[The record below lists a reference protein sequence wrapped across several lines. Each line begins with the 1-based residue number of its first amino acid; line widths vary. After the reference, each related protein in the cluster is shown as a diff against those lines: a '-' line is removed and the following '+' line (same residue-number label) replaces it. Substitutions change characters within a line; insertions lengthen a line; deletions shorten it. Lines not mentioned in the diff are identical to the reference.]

1 MWRGNQ
7 QILLKYTL
15 GRKILKGALDA
26 GFRYLIV
33 QGHLHGMEECNAPET
48 TWSIHRVQ
56 YILNLPEFDNAQ
68 GHGYR
73 TFFQQTTSSRAHR
86 WFFCPLMRTRPAPKG

>member
-1 MWRGNQ
+1 MMD
-7 QILLKYTL
+7 LKLTL
-15 GRKILKGALDA
+15 GRKILNGALDA

-33 QGHLHGMEECNAPET
+33 QGQLHGMQDCLYPQN

-56 YILNLPEFDNAQ
+56 YILDLPEFDNDQ

-73 TFFQQTTSSRAHR
+73 TFFHRTTSSRANR
-86 WFFCPLMRTRPAPKG
+86 WFFCPLMRTGPAP